1 MKILVSLVCLV
12 SLAFCEPTWI
22 NTLEKEYEKRTAV
35 GMAEVHFP
43 SHVQEKV
50 ALMRARA
57 NLIKKIQPSTATS
70 DPLNFPELLIKDSY
84 TDEEGNLYLWVS
96 LP

>member
-1 MKILVSLVCLV
+1 MKLLLSLLFMV
-12 SLAFCEPTWI
+12 SLALCEPTWL

-57 NLIKKIQPSTATS
+57 NLIKKIQPSTAKS
-70 DPLNFPELLIKDSY
+70 DPANIPELLIKDRF